1 MSRTIDEKVVEMRF
15 DNSDFERNVTQ
26 SMSTLDKLKSAL
38 DFSGASKAFDGIT
51 SAANKVSFDGIK
63 SGLKQ
68 LEEEFPILG
77 KIVDGVFLNM
87 GRKIEDFVSNSIK
100 SVTIEPV
107 MEGFNKYASKTSSV
121 QMIMNAIRDGTK
133 SDSEL
138 MEEVNGQLERLMWY
152 TDETS
157 YDFAEM
163 TASIGKFTSAG
174 IGLEEAVTAMEG
186 IANLAGISGATKQ
199 EANRAMYNISQALS
213 GGFMRLQDWKSIENA
228 NMATKEFKEMLIK
241 AAIDRGTLEE
251 AVDEAGNTIWGVS
264 TKSGFNEVNYKTVAS
279 TLTEGKWLT
288 NEVLTD
294 TLAMYGAFTDELSKV
309 YDDINENA
317 DVTTSQI
324 IKMTNQWKE
333 GTLDM
338 SEAMA
343 MTGKSAEELE
353 AIFASLGRDEYDLGR
368 RAFAAAQ
375 EAKTFQEAIDATK
388 DAVSTGWMKTFELL
402 FGNYEEAKVLWT
414 DLANELWDIFAGP
427 ISDINDVL
435 TAWRNN
441 DDLGDGRD
449 DLIEGLKNIYRAAR
463 SVIDPITEAW
473 NAIFP
478 SATYRD
484 VWDFTHRFK
493 EFTDSLIRS
502 DEQVERIQQT
512 FEGFFRGIDKI
523 KDGVGGLIGAFKE
536 GFESGGGIGGFIDG
550 IAMVANQVG
559 DTIYELTI
567 GMSRVRG
574 VLKDYREGNLMD
586 SGVVDDILEQFPL
599 AARLVDT
606 YENLIKV
613 YDKVSDSF
621 EIVGRTFGK
630 MFDATVYFKDGILS
644 FDSIIDGAVSKWVTL
659 LNGVSELVHL
669 WTGIDLAHTVD
680 NIRGAIFDLADG
692 LKALVHH
699 EGWGQVVEEI
709 KGIGTAFTET
719 FGGIKEFFGPAWQ
732 SAVTIFNDW
741 LTGLRTILGGTSGDL
756 DGFFGTI
763 TGGLQSVQDFIRN
776 NEGFANFINGIKE
789 GIQFISDFLVK
800 FLSLTDAIEVYQANG
815 GGILGIL
822 AVIND
827 KIGIIIDTF
836 ADLVQNVTGFDIHG
850 IGDGILSVIQGISY
864 AILQLA
870 DTIAKTFGWKDNP
883 FGKLLGQ
890 IDSEYTGFDGISV
903 NLVSVFQRIGDAFSK
918 LGEVFTAVSPG
929 ISSALSGVKVVLLDV
944 IQFFKDISADMNF
957 PDLLHLIMQ
966 VISVFSGI
974 KLAKK
979 AGEMFEAIG
988 DALAAWQKTLK
999 VQMLLELAGAIL
1011 MIAGAAVLISRIDND
1026 KIGLVIGTLVTAF
1039 LGLIGIL
1046 AVSRAGKAENLK
1058 ALPGI
1063 IISVAAAM
1071 VVLSF
1076 AADKLA
1082 DVVAKFGAIENFW
1095 DAFGNFAGTLVTI
1108 SILIGALA
1116 GLNAR
1121 LTAKDGLTNTNAI
1134 NGIVTAIGK
1143 LAVSMLLLAGVIKLY
1158 EVMDFWK
1165 IAEGLGKI
1173 FGTLAAA
1180 GASMGVAERL
1190 FNFISTFKAGG
1201 FTSMESTATSMLKF
1215 AGAVAVLAVVAGA
1228 LTLIDWPDLG
1238 NSLLKMIAIVAAFSA
1253 AFAAGLV
1260 IIGGA
1265 MAVLNKLKIVDMLE
1279 KIFDVFEKIGDTIW
1293 KFVKSIAVLVGITI
1307 VIGLIEEIFNVQLKD
1322 LVDKGLEFIEYAIHS
1337 LSERSATIA
1346 HDLAVIIVD
1355 IIREALRVLAENI
1368 PEITQY
1374 LVEILG
1380 GLIKGVKDA
1389 MEHGD
1394 LNIWE
1399 VLGGAGLF
1407 AGILGLVVFLKKNK
1421 VGVRDF
1427 GAAVVAI
1434 AGAAVLILEMGAL
1447 FEAIGWLADRMGGAE
1462 GLKKMQEFASGI
1474 VHVFTDD
1481 WGVLALFGVLMAF
1494 ELLMAKFG
1502 QSLFGDK
1509 GKGTGAYK
1517 NVFKGFGLAAE
1528 IIAETVVLIDEL
1540 GLLFAA
1546 TGLAI
1551 QGVEMIDGVET
1562 GGVVKWI
1569 QTAGEFYSAIAGIFS
1584 EDGGVL
1590 ALFAI
1595 ILRLEAVVAKIK
1607 VGFGEIAAVS
1617 LKVGEIIGLAVVLID
1632 ALGVLFAATG
1642 ALIEGLENGFSD
1654 EEGAWKGFG
1663 EGKIVDWINTV
1674 GDVYEAIGAALG
1686 KLIGGLVGGIANGT
1700 LKEAADGVTQDM
1712 IDLVKGMGEALKAL
1726 SEAGIIAAAAMWTG
1740 GPIGL
1745 EAMALEMSHMG
1756 PYFVTFAN
1764 SVSGL
1769 SDSTASKA
1777 LICAQALEAIIGVIP
1792 ETGGIPAIFKGE
1804 KDIKAFGDGLVG
1816 LATGV
1821 SSYASTLS
1829 ELSDDDIAKITEKN
1843 NNIVA
1848 FLTTLKDMTPETNVG
1863 LKAFK
1868 DGANDLGTFG
1878 QTLTSFA
1885 NSLITYCNILK
1896 SDDIDLDVMRDS
1908 MVEIK
1913 KLTGLATNIG
1923 MLGSDK
1929 IYLMYTFGNDL
1940 YSLGQSIKKYVDVVS
1955 KLKVENVGKSIGYTQ
1970 KIIDMFLGTD
1980 NLEFGDK
1987 VATLTTE
1994 FLDKLSAA
2002 FGGSDAKAKADTA
2015 ADNYIDYFRDRILW
2029 DGTIGK
2035 ISIAM
2040 QNMINKSVYDEGL
2053 ASGLRTGGNDMVT
2066 ELQDGIV
2073 EKFEGEEGLSAKFT
2087 SFLESL
2093 LTSIATDGQQ
2103 GTKTRYYNAGSDLI
2117 KALKNGMLNE
2127 EKIEGLG
2134 SPEALQLKDGFKAL
2148 LDSLI
2153 GLIVS
2158 KETQERFNRGGA
2170 SLINSLLSGFISV
2183 DLTKTAEDIG
2193 GNISKGVGKG
2203 MTDNLNA
2210 VTTAVDKVVQTTK
2223 SAFTSNNTGY
2233 AINSPSRLTAL
2244 YGWYL
2249 DGGLA
2254 DGLED
2259 GIPMVV
2265 QAVGS
2270 VVDETKE
2277 AFTKS
2282 AERGGFDIHSNSWLT
2297 TLFGRFLDGGLA
2309 DGLLDGIPGVQAAI
2323 DKVKKSIT
2331 DKMGLND
2338 LMNLLHENGLGALE
2352 NTFADYVAQFGADFD
2367 IEGQM
2372 TEFHDQYVSSMEGIS
2387 IDGAESFMA
2396 PLTEGGYA
2404 IDGTTV
2410 FMDDVTSTIDGYNGI
2425 RYDQGTESAYS
2436 YFDGIGDSTISAVES
2451 IAPTMNTAGEI
2462 MGNAVAEPVEE
2473 RLAEMLTYAEWV
2485 AKQYPEGLTK
2495 ELSAPVFNFDDLY
2508 ENMKGGQLEAILN
2521 MFDAMND
2528 VDRSKLI
2535 RAYGLGEEG
2544 GNADLANY
2552 LQWYWNNEPTRMQN
2566 LESIKQATEGYQAYL
2581 DEQKAL
2587 QEAQTIQSQKNYEG
2601 VQQIAA
2607 DMQTQTDEANA
2618 RHLAYLAEIK
2628 MDVAAL
2634 REELSG
2640 VHADIAE
2647 LNNMDVYIDSSALV
2661 GATAEKYNE
2670 ELGNMA
2676 KIGRRRVTR

>member
-15 DNSDFERNVTQ
+15 DNSDFERNVSQ

-51 SAANKVSFDGIK
+51 SAANKVSFG
-63 SGLKQ
+63 GLTGA
-68 LEEEFPILG
+68 L
-77 KIVDGVFLNM
+77 DGVGEKFSALETIATGALLNI
-87 GRKIEDFVSNSIK
+87 GRKVEDFVTNQVK
-100 SVTIEPV
+100 SLTLEPV
-107 MEGFNKYASKTSSV
+107 MEGFDKYASKTSSV

-186 IANLAGISGATKQ
+186 IANLAGISGATKA

-478 SATYRD
+478 PATYRD
-484 VWDFTHRFK
+484 LWDFTHRFK

-502 DEQVERIQQT
+502 EEQVERIQQT
-512 FEGFFRGIDKI
+512 FEGFFRGIEKI
-523 KDGVGGLIGAFKE
+523 KDGVSGLIGAFKE
-536 GFESGGGIGGFIDG
+536 GFESGGGISGFIDG
-550 IAMVANQVG
+550 IAMAANQVG

-574 VLKDYREGNLMD
+574 VLKDYREGNLLD
-586 SGVVDDILEQFPL
+586 SGIVDDILEQFPL

-613 YDKVSDSF
+613 YDKVSNSF

-630 MFDATVYFKDGILS
+630 LFDMTVYFKDGILS
-644 FDSIIDGAVSKWVTL
+644 FDSIVDGAASKWVTL

-699 EGWGQVVEEI
+699 EGWGQIVEEI

-732 SAVTIFNDW
+732 AAVTIFNDW
-741 LTGLRTILGGTSGDL
+741 LSGIRTILGGTSGDL

-776 NEGFANFINGIKE
+776 NEGFANFVNGIKE
-789 GIQFISDFLVK
+789 GIQFISDFLVR

-850 IGDGILSVIQGISY
+850 IGDSILSVIQGIGY
-864 AILQLA
+864 AVLQLA

-890 IDSEYTGFDGISV
+890 IDSEYAGFDGISV
-903 NLVSVFQRIGDAFSK
+903 NLVGVFQRIGDAFSK
-918 LGEVFTAVSPG
+918 LGDIFNAVSPG
-929 ISSALSGVKVVLLDV
+929 ISSALSGVKVVLKDV
-944 IQFFKDISADMNF
+944 IQFFKDISVDMSF

-966 VISVFSGI
+966 VITVFSGI

-988 DALAAWQKTLK
+988 DALTAWQKTLK

-1011 MIAGAAVLISRIDND
+1011 MIAGAAVLISKIDNE
-1026 KIGLVIGTLVTAF
+1026 KIGLVLGTLGVAF
-1039 LGLIGIL
+1039 GGLIGVL
-1046 AVSRAGKAENLK
+1046 AASRAGNADNLK

-1063 IISVAAAM
+1063 ILSVAAAM
-1071 VVLSF
+1071 GVLSL
-1076 AADKLA
+1076 ATDKLA
-1082 DVVAKFGAIENFW
+1082 DVMTKFGQISNFW
-1095 DAFGNFAGTLVTI
+1095 EAFTNFSATLLVI
-1108 SILIGALA
+1108 SGIIAILAK
-1116 GLNAR
+1116 LNAQ
-1121 LTAKDGLTNTNAI
+1121 LTAKDGLANTSMI
-1134 NGIVTAIGK
+1134 NGIVTSIGK
-1143 LAVSMLLLAGVIKLY
+1143 LAVSMLLLLGVIKLY
-1158 EVMDFWK
+1158 QMVDFK
-1165 IAEGLGKI
+1165 NILIGLSEMIVVLAGVSAAMGGAE
-1173 FGTLAAA
+1173 F
-1180 GASMGVAERL
+1180 L
-1190 FNFISTFKAGG
+1190 FNWISTLRGG
-1201 FTSMESTATSMLKF
+1201 LTSMESTATSMLKF
-1215 AGAVAVLAVVAGA
+1215 AGAMAILAAVAGA
-1228 LTLIDWPDLG
+1228 LTLIKWGDLG
-1238 NSLLKMIAIVAAFSA
+1238 NSLLKMVSIIAAFSA
-1253 AFAAGLV
+1253 GLV
-1260 IIGGA
+1260 IFGA
-1265 MAVLNKLKIVDMLE
+1265 ALALLDKLKIVGVLD
-1279 KIFDVFEKIGDTIW
+1279 KVADTIW
-1293 KFVKSIAVLVGITI
+1293 KFAKTVAVLVGISV
-1307 VIGLIEEIFNVQLKD
+1307 VIGLISEVFGDSLTD

-1346 HDLAVIIVD
+1346 NDLAVIIVD

-1380 GLIKGVKDA
+1380 GLIQGVKDA
-1389 MEHGD
+1389 LASGD
-1394 LNIWE
+1394 LDLGE
-1399 VLGGAGLF
+1399 VLGGTGLF

-1421 VGVRDF
+1421 VNVGDF
-1427 GAAVVAI
+1427 GNAALAI
-1434 AGAAVLILEMGAL
+1434 GGAALLILEMGVL
-1447 FEAIGWLADRMGGAE
+1447 FEAIGWLADRIGGAE
-1462 GLKKMQEFASGI
+1462 GLRKMQEFASGI

-1481 WGVLALFGVLMAF
+1481 WGVLAMFGALMAV
-1494 ELLMAKFG
+1494 ELLASKF
-1502 QSLFGDK
+1502 SVVFGHAS
-1509 GKGTGAYK
+1509 GIFEG
-1517 NVFKGFGLAAE
+1517 FKSAGMLVASVVGL
-1528 IIAETVVLIDEL
+1528 LDEL
-1540 GLLFAA
+1540 GILFAATGMILGTWGVPFIQQAGELYKAIADIFAENNGGVTLLFIAIAGILAVFSKFKLDAPSAGAVGDVVVFLAEAVGIIDALGALFAA
-1546 TGLAI
+1546 TGLLIEAI
-1551 QGVEMIDGVET
+1551 EMIPNVKDG
-1562 GGVVKWI
+1562 
-1569 QTAGEFYSAIAGIFS
+1569 
-1584 EDGGVL
+1584 
-1590 ALFAI
+1590 
-1595 ILRLEAVVAKIK
+1595 AVVIWVEKA
-1607 VGFGEIAAVS
+1607 G
-1617 LKVGEIIGLAVVLID
+1617 D
-1632 ALGVLFAATG
+1632 LF
-1642 ALIEGLENGFSD
+1642 
-1654 EEGAWKGFG
+1654 
-1663 EGKIVDWINTV
+1663 
-1674 GDVYEAIGAALG
+1674 EAIGAAIG
-1686 KLIGGLVGGIANGT
+1686 KLVGGLVGGIANGAI
-1700 LKEAADGVTQDM
+1700 KEATKGVTTDM
-1712 IDLVKGMGEALKAL
+1712 IDLIKGMGECLKVM
-1726 SEAGIIAAAAMWTG
+1726 SEAGLIAAAATWAG

-1745 EAMALEMSHMG
+1745 EVMAAEMASMAPHFVKFAEGVSSLSH
-1756 PYFVTFAN
+1756 
-1764 SVSGL
+1764 
-1769 SDSTASKA
+1769 DTAEKAKICAEALQA
-1777 LICAQALEAIIGVIP
+1777 LIALVP
-1792 ETGGIPAIFKGE
+1792 ETGGIKQWWNGEINIPLFAKGISDMADAIVHYAGKIGDVTTEQIAEIKE
-1804 KDIKAFGDGLVG
+1804 KTEG
-1816 LATGV
+1816 
-1821 SSYASTLS
+1821 
-1829 ELSDDDIAKITEKN
+1829 IAE
-1843 NNIVA
+1843 
-1848 FLTTLKDMTPETNVG
+1848 FLTTLKDLTPETNVG
-1863 LKAFK
+1863 MKKFL

-1878 QTLTSFA
+1878 QTLTVFA
-1885 NSLITYCNILK
+1885 DNLMLYCRKIADDDINLVVMRNVMGEIKELTGFAEDIGNLGSSKISLI
-1896 SDDIDLDVMRDS
+1896 
-1908 MVEIK
+1908 
-1913 KLTGLATNIG
+1913 
-1923 MLGSDK
+1923 
-1929 IYLMYTFGNDL
+1929 YTFGNDI
-1940 YSLGQSIKKYVDVVS
+1940 YSFATYLKKYAETVAKIDFDKMDDTIDFTTKIVDAF
-1955 KLKVENVGKSIGYTQ
+1955 I
-1970 KIIDMFLGTD
+1970 GTD
-1980 NLEFGDK
+1980 KLSFGDQ
-1987 VATLTTE
+1987 VATITTD
-1994 FLDKLSAA
+1994 FLDKMIAA
-2002 FGGSDAKAKADTA
+2002 FGNNSTKTKTETA
-2015 ADNYIDYFRDRILW
+2015 ADKFIDYFRDRFLW

-2035 ISIAM
+2035 ISLAV
-2040 QNMINKSVYDEGL
+2040 QNMINKSVYDEEL
-2053 ASGLRTGGNDMVT
+2053 VSGLRTGGNSMVE
-2066 ELQDGIV
+2066 ELQEGIV
-2073 EKFEGEEGLSAKFT
+2073 EGFEGDEGLIAKFG

-2093 LTSIATDGQQ
+2093 IMSVATEGQS
-2103 GTKTRYYNAGSDLI
+2103 GTKKRYYDAGAALI
-2117 KALKNGMLNE
+2117 TALANGMVND
-2127 EKIEGLG
+2127 EKASGFG
-2134 SPEALQLKDGFKAL
+2134 DPPALQLKNGFKGL
-2148 LDSLI
+2148 LESLI
-2153 GLIVS
+2153 GMIVS
-2158 KETQERFNRGGA
+2158 EEMKGQFQRGGA
-2170 SLINSLLSGFISV
+2170 SLINSLLGGMKSV
-2183 DLTKTAEDIG
+2183 DITTETSGIGKNATIGLGNGMIDESAMAQVKKNAAYVMNTA
-2193 GNISKGVGKG
+2193 
-2203 MTDNLNA
+2203 T
-2210 VTTAVDKVVQTTK
+2210 
-2223 SAFTSNNTGY
+2223 NTMKNE
-2233 AINSPSRLTAL
+2233 AQEKSPSKLTTL

-2249 DGGLA
+2249 DGGLS
-2254 DGLED
+2254 DGLID

-2265 QAVGS
+2265 SAVGF

-2282 AERGGFDIHSNSWLT
+2282 ADRGGFDIHSNSWLT

-2323 DKVKKSIT
+2323 DKVKQSIT

-2352 NTFADYVAQFGADFD
+2352 NTFADYVAQFGADFN
-2367 IEGQM
+2367 IEDSMG
-2372 TEFHDQYVSSMEGIS
+2372 ELKDQYTSYMKDVSIAGRDE
-2387 IDGAESFMA
+2387 FMA
-2396 PLTEGGYA
+2396 PYTEGGYA
-2404 IDGTTV
+2404 TDGMNV
-2410 FMDDVTSTIDGYNGI
+2410 FMNDVSSTIDGYNSTWC
-2425 RYDQGTESAYS
+2425 DQGVDGTYS
-2436 YFDGIGDSTISAVES
+2436 YFGGVGDSAVSAAES
-2451 IAPTMNTAGEI
+2451 IAPTLSTAGEI
-2462 MGNAVAEPVEE
+2462 VGDALATPVET
-2473 RLAEMLTYAEWV
+2473 RLTEMLSYAEWV
-2485 AKQYPEGLTK
+2485 AKKYPEGLIK
-2495 ELSAPVFNFDDLY
+2495 ELSMPVFDFSDLY
-2508 ENMKGGQLEAILN
+2508 ENMQGGQLEAILN
-2521 MFDAMND
+2521 MFDALDDTGRKN
-2528 VDRSKLI
+2528 LI
-2535 RAYGLGEEG
+2535 RAYGLGEQG
-2544 GNADLANY
+2544 GNEDLANY
-2552 LQWYWNNEPTRMQN
+2552 LTWYWKNEPTRMEN

-2581 DEQKAL
+2581 DEQKTL
-2587 QEAQTIQSQKNYEG
+2587 QEAQALQSQQNYEG

-2607 DMQTQTDEANA
+2607 DMQTHTDEFNA
-2618 RHLAYLAEIK
+2618 KYMAAIEEIK
-2628 MDVAAL
+2628 MTVMSIE
-2634 REELSG
+2634 EELNG
-2640 VHADIAE
+2640 VHEDIAE